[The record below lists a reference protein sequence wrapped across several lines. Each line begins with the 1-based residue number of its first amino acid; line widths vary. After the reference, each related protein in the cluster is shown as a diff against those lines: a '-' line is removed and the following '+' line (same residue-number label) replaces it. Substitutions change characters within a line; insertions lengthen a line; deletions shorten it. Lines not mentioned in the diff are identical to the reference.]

1 MECNRYDDQRN
12 KLRTNL
18 TRIDSRFAAGD
29 FFSIGNILFPY
40 NVFKCKTKSKN
51 REKIAKIRAELL
63 KKQVS
68 IWKEVLSYIKGTKR
82 LSFWS

>member
-29 FFSIGNILFPY
+29 FFSIENILFPY
-40 NVFKCKTKSKN
+40 NVFKCKSKSKN